1 MGSKEK
7 REVGTA
13 DPDILRR
20 TWGEGRGELGQQLEG
35 SKEPREEGRWEL
47 GGETPACLI
56 RRRH

>member
-13 DPDILRR
+13 DPDILPR

-35 SKEPREEGRWEL
+35 DKESREEGRWE
-47 GGETPACLI
+47 
-56 RRRH
+56 